1 LPPEI
6 VSPQETDSGP
16 GADFGPDL
24 FPPSHL
30 VSTTVC
36 STLESLLYFT
46 LETLAGIP
54 VATAIPFIRSG
65 LYLYFLFNMPS
76 RHRPRIPSFMS
87 DRAKPQTL
95 NTFPISHQTHVH
107 HLSSGLGKVEIAV
120 NLGFDYR
127 IKKHWAWNLTLYLRT
142 CFKSF
147 NMVRAISAAL
157 RILKE
162 VGTLSLLKTL
172 RCRHSSF
179 QILADFPQRNIV
191 LDSSTHIDTVH
202 SKHTVFLPLQ

>member
-1 LPPEI
+1 MCSVGHHSSSSIYLRWYWHHLTSIYSDTTWKKPWINKFNCSYWSGETEHLLLNVFHRNSFHSLLPPEI
-6 VSPQETDSGP
+6 VSPQEKDSGP

-95 NTFPISHQTHVH
+95 NTFPISHLLHKLKCTC
-107 HLSSGLGKVEIAV
+107 IAFPM
-120 NLGFDYR
+120 N
-127 IKKHWAWNLTLYLRT
+127 WAMQWKL
-142 CFKSF
+142 
-147 NMVRAISAAL
+147 
-157 RILKE
+157 
-162 VGTLSLLKTL
+162 
-172 RCRHSSF
+172 
-179 QILADFPQRNIV
+179 
-191 LDSSTHIDTVH
+191 
-202 SKHTVFLPLQ
+202 